1 MKQESPQ
8 CLAILLPSLLNKDRE
23 QESIRRKKQKFQ
35 KTMALMPEIM
45 NHLRSLLSQPGTDL
59 VREIVVLANSRIVFT
74 PSKKCFIFL
83 GDRYKDLA
91 GKISIL
97 EELKYIVSVSKD
109 GADIYKMTE
118 EFVGLILS
126 GEPPSAGA

>member
-1 MKQESPQ
+1 
-8 CLAILLPSLLNKDRE
+8 
-23 QESIRRKKQKFQ
+23 
-35 KTMALMPEIM
+35 MALMPEIM